1 MLTHQDESGRPA
13 MVDVSDKQPTKRI
26 ARARTEVELPPEV
39 YALIEDGEIQSEKG
53 PVFHTAVLA
62 GTMAV
67 KKTSDLLPLCHP
79 LPIEKC
85 DFDIELDD
93 EYRRVIIDCEVATHH
108 RTGVE
113 MEALAGV
120 NNAALAVYDMLK
132 ALSHDIVMHRTRLMK
147 KTGGK
152 RDFSR

>member
-1 MLTHQDESGRPA
+1 
-13 MVDVSDKQPTKRI
+13 MVDVSGKKPTRRV
-26 ARARTEVELPPEV
+26 ARARTTVQLPAEV
-39 YALIEDGEIQSEKG
+39 YRLMRDGEIQSRKG

-85 DFDIELDD
+85 DFLIEPDD
-93 EYRRVIIDCEVATHH
+93 ERHRIIIECEVATHH

-120 NNAALAVYDMLK
+120 SVAGLTLYDMLK
-132 ALSHDIVMHRTRLMK
+132 ALSHDIVMLETRLLS

-152 RDFSR
+152 HDFSR